1 MNAHPPIDNA
11 EQAMS
16 RRRDNLRD
24 ILNEMLWGCAIH
36 SNIGRD
42 CIELQDDAGLEYAVR
57 NVVARAKVMRDTM
70 VLLKQAKLPPAE
82 TAADE

>member
-1 MNAHPPIDNA
+1 MNAPSPITA
-11 EQAMS
+11 EEALT
-16 RRRDNLRD
+16 RRQDDLRAIMD
-24 ILNEMLWGCAIH
+24 EMLWGCAIH

-42 CIELQDDAGLEYAVR
+42 YIELRDDAGLEYAVR